1 MTQEQVDKLGYNN
14 STTQQLN
21 NSTDFDKLGYNNS
34 TTQRLNNSTGF
45 MIQCPDCRAKIPDD
59 SAFCDQ
65 CGVELY
71 WCPECKR
78 PKLRRGHD
86 CPLCGSDLVPGR
98 QYLVSQQS
106 SNQAIKQSSNQAIR
120 QSSNQALSLV
130 GNGWTLPLREGQFGR
145 TSGIYPEFAS
155 CKYISGNH
163 GKFILSASGW
173 LVVDNGSTN
182 GISVN
187 GTELTPGVAVP
198 LHAGDKLIIA
208 TIEFE
213 VKSLSSNH

>member
-14 STTQQLN
+14 STTQQ
-21 NSTDFDKLGYNNS
+21 
-34 TTQRLNNSTGF
+34 LNNSTGF

-106 SNQAIKQSSNQAIR
+106 SNQAIKQSGNQAIK
-120 QSSNQALSLV
+120 Q
-130 GNGWTLPLREGQFGR
+130 
-145 TSGIYPEFAS
+145 SGIV
-155 CKYISGNH
+155 SGRQRLDSTIARGTVRAYLRH
-163 GKFILSASGW
+163 LSRIRIVQVHIRKPWQVHTLRLWMVGRRQR
-173 LVVDNGSTN
+173 LDQRHLRQR
-182 GISVN
+182 N
-187 GTELTPGVAVP
+187 GTDSRSCRAAPCGR
-198 LHAGDKLIIA
+198 
-208 TIEFE
+208 
-213 VKSLSSNH
+213 

>member
-14 STTQQLN
+14 STTQQ
-21 NSTDFDKLGYNNS
+21 
-34 TTQRLNNSTGF
+34 LNNSTGF

-98 QYLVSQQS
+98 QYLVSQQSSNQAIKQS

-198 LHAGDKLIIA
+198 LHVGDKLIIA